1 MFTFIGKAP
10 GNLKLP
16 AFLHY
21 ESKHNAGMSA
31 IGKTFSVVS
40 FTFGSFYLSLLS
52 FFFQKSSGVIFM

>member
-1 MFTFIGKAP
+1 M
-10 GNLKLP
+10 P

-40 FTFGSFYLSLLS
+40 FTFGLFYLSLLS
-52 FFFQKSSGVIFM
+52 FSFFSKK